1 MPQHRKQVTYSQRP
15 NHAARSAH
23 ARGERQFRTYD
34 TSYIR
39 PKKSK
44 APAIVAAVLAVLV
57 VGGLAWGALTLFNS
71 CSAQSVELLAEG
83 QEATITVAEGAG
95 AKVVGEQLAEARLVS
110 NAGDFTKRVNEMG
123 VDSQLKPGTYTFAG
137 GMPLDAII
145 NQLTAGPVANAL
157 TIPEGS
163 TLEAVAQSVA
173 TFTENRITADA
184 FTAAASDASAYAADY
199 DFLADAGTNSLEG
212 FLFPKT
218 YEIGDDATAESVVRM
233 MLDQFKTETSGL
245 DWSYPQSQG
254 LTIYDAVK
262 LASIVERESSGDEQI
277 RAQVEESTSDYDREK
292 LQERLA
298 KLVGGVAVVHVGAAT
313 EVEMKEKKDR
323 VEDALNATRAAVE
336 EGIVPGGGTA
346 LIRVSKVLDS
356 IKPADDDEL
365 AGVNI
370 IRNAIE
376 APLRQIAHNAGFEG
390 SIVVEKV
397 RQGKDGFGFNAATG
411 EYEDLIK
418 AGVIDPKKVAR
429 IALQN
434 AASVASL
441 LLTTECA
448 IAEKPEPKKDMPAMP
463 DMGGMGGMG
472 GMY

>member
-57 VGGLAWGALTLFNS
+57 VGGLAWGVLTLFNS

-137 GMPLDAII
+137 GMSLDAII

-277 RAQVEESTSDYDREK
+277 RAQV
-292 LQERLA
+292 
-298 KLVGGVAVVHVGAAT
+298 
-313 EVEMKEKKDR
+313 
-323 VEDALNATRAAVE
+323 
-336 EGIVPGGGTA
+336 
-346 LIRVSKVLDS
+346 
-356 IKPADDDEL
+356 
-365 AGVNI
+365 
-370 IRNAIE
+370 
-376 APLRQIAHNAGFEG
+376 
-390 SIVVEKV
+390 
-397 RQGKDGFGFNAATG
+397 
-411 EYEDLIK
+411 
-418 AGVIDPKKVAR
+418 
-429 IALQN
+429 
-434 AASVASL
+434 ASVFYNRLNNFGDPNYGFLQSDA
-441 LLTTECA
+441 TTAYELGHDPT
-448 IAEKPEPKKDMPAMP
+448 PEDIKNPTPFNTYTNTGLPPTPICSPGLDCLQAVCNPAQTNYFFFYFAP
-463 DMGGMGGMG
+463 DESGTMQ
-472 GMY
+472 YYFSETYEEHQQTFS

>member
-137 GMPLDAII
+137 GMSLDAII

-218 YEIGDDATAESVVRM
+218 YEIGDDAAAESVVRM
-233 MLDQFKTETSGL
+233 MLDRFKTETSGL
-245 DWSYPQSQG
+245 NWSYPQSQG

-277 RAQVEESTSDYDREK
+277 RAQV
-292 LQERLA
+292 
-298 KLVGGVAVVHVGAAT
+298 
-313 EVEMKEKKDR
+313 
-323 VEDALNATRAAVE
+323 
-336 EGIVPGGGTA
+336 
-346 LIRVSKVLDS
+346 
-356 IKPADDDEL
+356 
-365 AGVNI
+365 
-370 IRNAIE
+370 
-376 APLRQIAHNAGFEG
+376 
-390 SIVVEKV
+390 
-397 RQGKDGFGFNAATG
+397 
-411 EYEDLIK
+411 
-418 AGVIDPKKVAR
+418 
-429 IALQN
+429 
-434 AASVASL
+434 ASVFYNRLNNFGDPNYGFLQSDA
-441 LLTTECA
+441 TTAYELGHDPT
-448 IAEKPEPKKDMPAMP
+448 PEDIKNPTPFNTYTNTGLPPTPICSPGLDCLQAVCNPAQTNYFFFYFAP
-463 DMGGMGGMG
+463 DESGTMQ
-472 GMY
+472 YYFSETYEEHQQTFS

>member
-137 GMPLDAII
+137 GMSLDAII
-145 NQLTAGPVANAL
+145 NQLTPGPVANAL
-157 TIPEGS
+157 TISEGS

-184 FTAAASDASAYAADY
+184 FTAAASDASSYAADY

-277 RAQVEESTSDYDREK
+277 RAQV
-292 LQERLA
+292 
-298 KLVGGVAVVHVGAAT
+298 
-313 EVEMKEKKDR
+313 
-323 VEDALNATRAAVE
+323 
-336 EGIVPGGGTA
+336 
-346 LIRVSKVLDS
+346 
-356 IKPADDDEL
+356 
-365 AGVNI
+365 
-370 IRNAIE
+370 
-376 APLRQIAHNAGFEG
+376 
-390 SIVVEKV
+390 
-397 RQGKDGFGFNAATG
+397 
-411 EYEDLIK
+411 
-418 AGVIDPKKVAR
+418 
-429 IALQN
+429 
-434 AASVASL
+434 ASVFYNRLNNFGDPNYGFLQSDA
-441 LLTTECA
+441 TTAYELGHDPT
-448 IAEKPEPKKDMPAMP
+448 PEDIKNPTPFNTYTNTGLPPTPICSPGLDCLQAVCNPAQTNYFFFYFAP
-463 DMGGMGGMG
+463 DESGTMQ
-472 GMY
+472 YYFSETYEEHQQTFS

>member
-137 GMPLDAII
+137 GMSLDAII

-184 FTAAASDASAYAADY
+184 FTAAASDASSYAADY

-233 MLDQFKTETSGL
+233 MLDQFKTEMSGL

-277 RAQVEESTSDYDREK
+277 RAQV
-292 LQERLA
+292 
-298 KLVGGVAVVHVGAAT
+298 
-313 EVEMKEKKDR
+313 
-323 VEDALNATRAAVE
+323 
-336 EGIVPGGGTA
+336 
-346 LIRVSKVLDS
+346 
-356 IKPADDDEL
+356 
-365 AGVNI
+365 
-370 IRNAIE
+370 
-376 APLRQIAHNAGFEG
+376 
-390 SIVVEKV
+390 
-397 RQGKDGFGFNAATG
+397 
-411 EYEDLIK
+411 
-418 AGVIDPKKVAR
+418 
-429 IALQN
+429 
-434 AASVASL
+434 ASVFYNRLNNFGDPNYGFLQSDA
-441 LLTTECA
+441 TTAYELGHDPT
-448 IAEKPEPKKDMPAMP
+448 PEDIKNPTPFNTYTNTGLPPTPICSPGLDCLQAVCNPAQTNYFFFYFAP
-463 DMGGMGGMG
+463 DESGTMQ
-472 GMY
+472 YYFSETYEEHQQTFS

>member
-137 GMPLDAII
+137 GMSLDAII

-184 FTAAASDASAYAADY
+184 FTAAASDASSYAADY

-218 YEIGDDATAESVVRM
+218 YEIGDDAAAESVVRM

-277 RAQVEESTSDYDREK
+277 RAQV
-292 LQERLA
+292 
-298 KLVGGVAVVHVGAAT
+298 
-313 EVEMKEKKDR
+313 
-323 VEDALNATRAAVE
+323 
-336 EGIVPGGGTA
+336 
-346 LIRVSKVLDS
+346 
-356 IKPADDDEL
+356 
-365 AGVNI
+365 
-370 IRNAIE
+370 
-376 APLRQIAHNAGFEG
+376 
-390 SIVVEKV
+390 
-397 RQGKDGFGFNAATG
+397 
-411 EYEDLIK
+411 
-418 AGVIDPKKVAR
+418 
-429 IALQN
+429 
-434 AASVASL
+434 ASVFYNRLNNFGDPNYGFLQSDA
-441 LLTTECA
+441 TTAYELGHDPT
-448 IAEKPEPKKDMPAMP
+448 PEDIKNPTPFNTYTNTGLPPTPICSPGLDCLQAVCNPAQTNYFFFFYFAP
-463 DMGGMGGMG
+463 DESGTMQ
-472 GMY
+472 YYFSETYEEHQQTFS

>member
-1 MPQHRKQVTYSQRP
+1 MPQHRKQVTYSQRQ

-137 GMPLDAII
+137 GMSLDAII

-184 FTAAASDASAYAADY
+184 FTAAASDASSYAADY

-277 RAQVEESTSDYDREK
+277 RAQV
-292 LQERLA
+292 
-298 KLVGGVAVVHVGAAT
+298 
-313 EVEMKEKKDR
+313 
-323 VEDALNATRAAVE
+323 
-336 EGIVPGGGTA
+336 
-346 LIRVSKVLDS
+346 
-356 IKPADDDEL
+356 
-365 AGVNI
+365 
-370 IRNAIE
+370 
-376 APLRQIAHNAGFEG
+376 
-390 SIVVEKV
+390 
-397 RQGKDGFGFNAATG
+397 
-411 EYEDLIK
+411 
-418 AGVIDPKKVAR
+418 
-429 IALQN
+429 
-434 AASVASL
+434 ASVFYNRLNNFGDPNYGFLQSDA
-441 LLTTECA
+441 TTAYELGHDPT
-448 IAEKPEPKKDMPAMP
+448 PEDIKNPTPFNTYTNTGLPPTPICSPGLDCLQAVCNPAQTNYFFFYFAP
-463 DMGGMGGMG
+463 DESGTMQ
-472 GMY
+472 YYFSETYEEHQQTFS

>member
-137 GMPLDAII
+137 GMSLDAII

-218 YEIGDDATAESVVRM
+218 YEIGDDAAAESVVRM

-245 DWSYPQSQG
+245 NWSYPQSQG

-277 RAQVEESTSDYDREK
+277 RAQV
-292 LQERLA
+292 
-298 KLVGGVAVVHVGAAT
+298 
-313 EVEMKEKKDR
+313 
-323 VEDALNATRAAVE
+323 
-336 EGIVPGGGTA
+336 
-346 LIRVSKVLDS
+346 
-356 IKPADDDEL
+356 
-365 AGVNI
+365 
-370 IRNAIE
+370 
-376 APLRQIAHNAGFEG
+376 
-390 SIVVEKV
+390 
-397 RQGKDGFGFNAATG
+397 
-411 EYEDLIK
+411 
-418 AGVIDPKKVAR
+418 
-429 IALQN
+429 
-434 AASVASL
+434 ASVFYNRLNNFGDPNYGFLQSDATTAYELGHDPTPEDIKNPTPFNTYTNTGLPPTPICSL
-441 LLTTECA
+441 GLDCLQAVCN
-448 IAEKPEPKKDMPAMP
+448 PAQTNYFFFYFAP
-463 DMGGMGGMG
+463 DESGTMQ
-472 GMY
+472 YYFSETYEEHQQTFS

>member
-137 GMPLDAII
+137 GMSLDAII

-218 YEIGDDATAESVVRM
+218 YEIGDDAAAESVVRM

-245 DWSYPQSQG
+245 NWSYPQSQG

-262 LASIVERESSGDEQI
+262 LASIVERELSGDEQI
-277 RAQVEESTSDYDREK
+277 RAQV
-292 LQERLA
+292 
-298 KLVGGVAVVHVGAAT
+298 
-313 EVEMKEKKDR
+313 
-323 VEDALNATRAAVE
+323 
-336 EGIVPGGGTA
+336 
-346 LIRVSKVLDS
+346 
-356 IKPADDDEL
+356 
-365 AGVNI
+365 
-370 IRNAIE
+370 
-376 APLRQIAHNAGFEG
+376 
-390 SIVVEKV
+390 
-397 RQGKDGFGFNAATG
+397 
-411 EYEDLIK
+411 
-418 AGVIDPKKVAR
+418 
-429 IALQN
+429 
-434 AASVASL
+434 ASVFYNRLNNFGDPNYGFLQSDA
-441 LLTTECA
+441 TTAYELGHDPT
-448 IAEKPEPKKDMPAMP
+448 PEDIKNPTPFNTYTNTGLPPTPICSPGLDCLQAVCNPAQTNYFFFYFAP
-463 DMGGMGGMG
+463 DESGTMQ
-472 GMY
+472 YYFSETYEEHQQTFS

>member
-137 GMPLDAII
+137 GMSLDAII

-218 YEIGDDATAESVVRM
+218 YEIGDDAAAESVVRM

-245 DWSYPQSQG
+245 NWSYPQSQG

-277 RAQVEESTSDYDREK
+277 RAQV
-292 LQERLA
+292 
-298 KLVGGVAVVHVGAAT
+298 
-313 EVEMKEKKDR
+313 
-323 VEDALNATRAAVE
+323 
-336 EGIVPGGGTA
+336 
-346 LIRVSKVLDS
+346 
-356 IKPADDDEL
+356 
-365 AGVNI
+365 
-370 IRNAIE
+370 
-376 APLRQIAHNAGFEG
+376 
-390 SIVVEKV
+390 
-397 RQGKDGFGFNAATG
+397 
-411 EYEDLIK
+411 
-418 AGVIDPKKVAR
+418 
-429 IALQN
+429 
-434 AASVASL
+434 ASVFYNRLNNFGDPNYGFLQSDA
-441 LLTTECA
+441 TTAYELGHDPT
-448 IAEKPEPKKDMPAMP
+448 PEDIKNPTPFNTYTNTGLPPTPICSPGLDCLQAVCNPAQTNYFFFYFAP
-463 DMGGMGGMG
+463 DESGTMR
-472 GMY
+472 YYFSETYEEHQQTFS

>member
-123 VDSQLKPGTYTFAG
+123 VDSQLKPSTYTFAG
-137 GMPLDAII
+137 GMSLDAII

-218 YEIGDDATAESVVRM
+218 YEIGDDAAAESVVRM

-245 DWSYPQSQG
+245 NWSYPQSQG

-277 RAQVEESTSDYDREK
+277 RAQV
-292 LQERLA
+292 
-298 KLVGGVAVVHVGAAT
+298 
-313 EVEMKEKKDR
+313 
-323 VEDALNATRAAVE
+323 
-336 EGIVPGGGTA
+336 
-346 LIRVSKVLDS
+346 
-356 IKPADDDEL
+356 
-365 AGVNI
+365 
-370 IRNAIE
+370 
-376 APLRQIAHNAGFEG
+376 
-390 SIVVEKV
+390 
-397 RQGKDGFGFNAATG
+397 
-411 EYEDLIK
+411 
-418 AGVIDPKKVAR
+418 
-429 IALQN
+429 
-434 AASVASL
+434 ASVFYNRLNNFGDPNYGFLQSDA
-441 LLTTECA
+441 TTAYELGHDPT
-448 IAEKPEPKKDMPAMP
+448 PEDIKNPTPFNTYTNTGLPPTPICSPGLDCLQAVCNPAQTNYFFFYFAP
-463 DMGGMGGMG
+463 DESGTMQ
-472 GMY
+472 YYFSETYEEHQQTFS

>member
-137 GMPLDAII
+137 GMSLDAII

-218 YEIGDDATAESVVRM
+218 YEIGDDAAAESVVRM

-262 LASIVERESSGDEQI
+262 LASIVECESSGDEQI
-277 RAQVEESTSDYDREK
+277 RAQV
-292 LQERLA
+292 
-298 KLVGGVAVVHVGAAT
+298 
-313 EVEMKEKKDR
+313 
-323 VEDALNATRAAVE
+323 
-336 EGIVPGGGTA
+336 
-346 LIRVSKVLDS
+346 
-356 IKPADDDEL
+356 
-365 AGVNI
+365 
-370 IRNAIE
+370 
-376 APLRQIAHNAGFEG
+376 
-390 SIVVEKV
+390 
-397 RQGKDGFGFNAATG
+397 
-411 EYEDLIK
+411 
-418 AGVIDPKKVAR
+418 
-429 IALQN
+429 
-434 AASVASL
+434 ASVFYNRLNNFGDPNYGFLQSDA
-441 LLTTECA
+441 TTAYELGHDPT
-448 IAEKPEPKKDMPAMP
+448 PEDIKNPTPFNTYTNTGLPPTPICSPGLDCLQAVCNPAQTNYFFFYFAP
-463 DMGGMGGMG
+463 DESGTMQ
-472 GMY
+472 YYFSETYEEHQQTFS

>member
-1 MPQHRKQVTYSQRP
+1 MPPRKQVTYSQRP

-23 ARGERQFRTYD
+23 ARGEREFRTYD

-137 GMPLDAII
+137 GMSLDAII

-218 YEIGDDATAESVVRM
+218 YEIGDDAAAESVVRM

-245 DWSYPQSQG
+245 NWSYPQSQG

-277 RAQVEESTSDYDREK
+277 RAQV
-292 LQERLA
+292 
-298 KLVGGVAVVHVGAAT
+298 
-313 EVEMKEKKDR
+313 
-323 VEDALNATRAAVE
+323 
-336 EGIVPGGGTA
+336 
-346 LIRVSKVLDS
+346 
-356 IKPADDDEL
+356 
-365 AGVNI
+365 
-370 IRNAIE
+370 
-376 APLRQIAHNAGFEG
+376 
-390 SIVVEKV
+390 
-397 RQGKDGFGFNAATG
+397 
-411 EYEDLIK
+411 
-418 AGVIDPKKVAR
+418 
-429 IALQN
+429 
-434 AASVASL
+434 ASVFYNRLNNFGDPNYGFLQSDA
-441 LLTTECA
+441 TTAYELGHDPT
-448 IAEKPEPKKDMPAMP
+448 PEDIKNPTPFNTYTNTGLPPTPICSPGLDCLQAVCNPAQTNYFFFYFAP
-463 DMGGMGGMG
+463 DESGTMQ
-472 GMY
+472 YYFSETYEEHQQTFS